1 MIFCPYQVYF
11 EILAALCN
19 LKLFLPT
26 GVNDGCVPSSKSDY
40 GKPSSDVLISVKLL
54 SDNRSSAG
62 TKESVS
68 YETRGMYK
76 KNVTDGLNGQYEGD
90 GGGERDIKKGENMFF
105 VDVFKRF
112 EGVFGHYNK
121 RGRRVKR
128 RSDE

>member
-1 MIFCPYQVYF
+1 M
-11 EILAALCN
+11 
-19 LKLFLPT
+19 KLFSST
-26 GVNDGCVPSSKSDY
+26 GIDDGCVPSSKPDFV
-40 GKPSSDVLISVKLL
+40 KPSNGVLISVKLL

-76 KNVTDGLNGQYEGD
+76 KNVTGGLDGRYEGD
-90 GGGERDIKKGENMFF
+90 GGAGQDIKKGGNMFF

-112 EGVFGHYNK
+112 EGVFGHYSK